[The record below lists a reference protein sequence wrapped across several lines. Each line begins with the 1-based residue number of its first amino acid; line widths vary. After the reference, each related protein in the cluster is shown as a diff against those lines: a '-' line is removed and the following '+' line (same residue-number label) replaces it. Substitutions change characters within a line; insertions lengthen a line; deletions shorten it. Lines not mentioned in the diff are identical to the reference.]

1 MAKTTSTH
9 RSYWQAQS
17 LVEHG
22 LSQFQAAVEQEDR
35 ALQRGSFYR
44 LARYYGRTIH
54 ILNSALN
61 DLNEDL
67 AQAALHNFQTL
78 HRAIFHM
85 HQAAPDL
92 LPLPFALGQA
102 EREIFARD
110 LIMRVLGETPRP
122 LALPDI
128 ASRVNHLDLLG
139 KVSQRVLRNHLND
152 LVKAGHVTTGEKGYL
167 RTSRTYVEEDIDI
180 MSLRALT
187 GARHY
192 RPLLDA
198 GFSELQD
205 LDDRPGDFQDL
216 FLELTGLT
224 SPDTAALFVE
234 AARLLMDTSM
244 GEARV
249 WRHADLLHTPIP
261 RPYQRAAFAAFN
273 RGDYQGLIVDAPTGS
288 GKTMVGM
295 MCIQDWFRS
304 LQAGQSILILV
315 PTSNYQ
321 QQWVS
326 ELSYHDIGLRISPEL
341 IFSGTPAGLGSFQ
354 DQTGEHPAIMLITY
368 AALAHLASGAG
379 KGGFDV
385 ASVEMFLQQA
395 NVQYVI
401 MDEVHK
407 MVENMQSVSAEVARL
422 LVSWQQ
428 DGSLRG
434 LIGFSGTAVAYR
446 GRFDSLGLDLVY
458 SVPMDALVAA
468 GFVAP
473 YAELGVPFAFSRRE
487 RRIRQLLNDYKINL
501 RAYFELLGPGQL
513 REWFSQVPLEDRLWL
528 AHMLFNMERG
538 HREWQ
543 PALTQRFNKWEQ
555 GRSDA
560 LALNEIRLVILLQI
574 ARGWSDEDLVAQSG
588 ADSTAFAS
596 LRQQF
601 EKIRLELLELV
612 YLPKTVLRLQAEN
625 FTTTLDTGRLR
636 GLPEEI
642 RAAQPRMEE
651 AKNIIATTITGLY
664 DGLSEWYWRMG
675 EGRVDTIEAV
685 IEAERAV
692 REVKGI
698 IVFDRGR
705 RIHWREGL
713 SAPGY
718 VGVGGLFGQM
728 LGDTRFTAL
737 AVLSNEMYLPY
748 SEKDPLTGRIAQ
760 YIEKQLM
767 REELAEAI
775 FGLATQG
782 LELSSENLAELSAR
796 FHQALD
802 RYLSRLKNVH
812 AARPGEFHRRVIRP
826 LRRVI
831 QGMDLGL
838 EGDRLLAR
846 LDRYNPHLA
855 RLVQTFFDYA
865 LLASYFREARV
876 AELEQV
882 SGQRQSFFVVTMSA
896 AARRKQLM
904 YDLTSRIVD
913 EESLPINLVI
923 VSDWARTG
931 WNVVKPNLLIDAT
944 ATRNVTAWQQL
955 RGRAIRAWPT
965 WNNDCYRLITLLL
978 GHHELDLGGE
988 EETIDETHSLDRQ
1001 LLDLLEGIA
1010 TTKQQSKLV
1019 QGGAAALSFDERY
1032 ELAIALM
1039 EKRNK
1044 VTHIYELVK
1053 ASGSTRQVIHDR
1065 STDSWKRR
1073 QNIAAK
1079 HNREISV
1086 NPFNGE
1092 KLTGAGH
1099 APLLYA
1105 KDPRDDVPADLGK
1118 HLKKQIKGKDDVI
1131 VGGWLG

>member
-1 MAKTTSTH
+1 MTTTH

-17 LVEHG
+17 LAEHG
-22 LSQFQAAVEQEDR
+22 LSQFQAAVEQKDQ
-35 ALQRGSFYR
+35 ALQRQSFYR

-54 ILNSALN
+54 ILNSAL
-61 DLNEDL
+61 DESNEEL
-67 AQAALHNFQTL
+67 VQAALHNFQTL
-78 HRAIFHM
+78 HRALFHM
-85 HQAAPDL
+85 HRSSPEL
-92 LPLPFALGQA
+92 LPLPFALGQT

-122 LALPDI
+122 LAMPDI
-128 ASRVNHLDLLG
+128 ATRVNHLDLLG
-139 KVSQRVLRNHLND
+139 KVSQRLLRNHLDN
-152 LVKAGHVTTGEKGYL
+152 LVKAGHVTAGETGYL
-167 RTSRTYVEEDIDI
+167 RTTRTYVEEDIDI
-180 MSLRALT
+180 MSLRALA
-187 GARHY
+187 GPVLY
-192 RPLLDA
+192 RPLLAA

-205 LDDRPGDFQDL
+205 LDDRPVAFQDL
-216 FLELTGLT
+216 FLELSGLR

-234 AARLLMDTSM
+234 VARLLMDTSL
-244 GEARV
+244 GEASV

-273 RGDYQGLIVDAPTGS
+273 RDDYQGLIVDAPTGS

-295 MCIQDWFRS
+295 MCIQDWLRS
-304 LQAGQSILILV
+304 LQAGQSILVLV

-326 ELSYHDIGLRISPEL
+326 ELSYHDIGLRLSPEL

-368 AALAHLASGAG
+368 TALAHLASGAG
-379 KGGFDV
+379 KGGFDA
-385 ASVEMFLQQA
+385 ASVEMFLQHA
-395 NVQYVI
+395 NVQYII

-407 MVENMQSVSAEVARL
+407 VVENMQSVSAEVAQL
-422 LVSWQQ
+422 LIAWQQ

-458 SVPMDALVAA
+458 SVPMEALVAA

-473 YAELGVPFAFSRRE
+473 YAELGIPFAFSRRE
-487 RRIRQLLNDYKINL
+487 RRIRQLLSDYKTNL

-513 REWFSQVPLEDRLWL
+513 RQWFSQVPLDDRLWL

-543 PALTQRFNKWEQ
+543 PALTQRFLKWEQ
-555 GRSDA
+555 GRPDA
-560 LALNEIRLVILLQI
+560 LALNEMRLVILLQI
-574 ARGWSDEDLVAQSG
+574 ARGWSDVDLVTQTG
-588 ADSTAFAS
+588 ADPAAFAS
-596 LRQQF
+596 LRRQF
-601 EKIRLELLELV
+601 EKIRQELLDLV
-612 YLPKTVLRLQAEN
+612 YLPKTVLRLQVEN

-651 AKNIIATTITGLY
+651 TKNIVATTITGLY

-728 LGDTRFTAL
+728 LGDSRFTAL

-748 SEKDPLTGRIAQ
+748 SDEDPLTGRIAL

-767 REELAEAI
+767 GDEVADAI
-775 FGLATQG
+775 FGLVTQG
-782 LELSSENLAELSAR
+782 LNLSSKNLAELSAR

-802 RYLSRLKNVH
+802 RYLSQLKKVH

-826 LRRVI
+826 VRRLV
-831 QGMDLGL
+831 QEMDLGL

-846 LDRYNPHLA
+846 LERYNPHLA

-978 GHHELDLGGE
+978 GHHELDLGE
-988 EETIDETHSLDRQ
+988 EEEAIDEAHSLDRP
-1001 LLDLLEGIA
+1001 LLDLLQGIA
-1010 TTKQQSKLV
+1010 TAEQQAKLAY
-1019 QGGAAALSFDERY
+1019 GGAAALAPAERHQ
-1032 ELAIALM
+1032 LAVALM

-1044 VTHIYELVK
+1044 VTHIYEMVK
-1053 ASGSTRQVIHDR
+1053 ASGSTRQIIHDR
-1065 STDSWKRR
+1065 SADIWLRR

-1079 HNREISV
+1079 HNQEISV
-1086 NPFNGE
+1086 NPFSGE

-1105 KDPRDDVPADLGK
+1105 KDPRSDVPADLGRY
-1118 HLKKQIKGKDDVI
+1118 LEKQIKGKDDVI
-1131 VGGWLG
+1131 VSGWLD